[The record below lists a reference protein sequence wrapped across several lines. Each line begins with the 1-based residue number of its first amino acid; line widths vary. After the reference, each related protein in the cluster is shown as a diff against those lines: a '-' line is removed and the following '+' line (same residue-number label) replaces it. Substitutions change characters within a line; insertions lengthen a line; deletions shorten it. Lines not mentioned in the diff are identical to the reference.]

1 MSSTTCSNRGMSLV
15 EVLIALVVLNVGVLG
30 LLSIQ
35 PSGWRLSGKSD
46 FLGRAAGI
54 LHKELQV
61 NEMQIM
67 NPNNANPCVMV
78 NPLVSNRSVWASG
91 QTAAQPGDASF
102 NVVTSIADQLNG
114 TWLVTVTVTPP
125 ASSVGISDSLL
136 VTRQE
141 HFRQ

>member
-30 LLSIQ
+30 LVSLQ
-35 PSGWRLSGKSD
+35 PTGWRLSGKSD

-67 NPNNANPCVMV
+67 NPNNANPCATV
-78 NPLVSNRSVWASG
+78 NPVVSTRSVWASG
-91 QTAAQPGDASF
+91 QTSAQPGDASF
-102 NVVTSIADQLNG
+102 NVLTKIADQLDG
-114 TWLVTVTVTPP
+114 TWMVTVTVTPP
-125 ASSVGISDSLL
+125 ASPVGIAESLL

>member
-1 MSSTTCSNRGMSLV
+1 MSSTTCSNRGLSGV

-30 LLSIQ
+30 LVSLQ
-35 PSGWRLSGKSD
+35 PTGWRLSGKSD

-67 NPNNANPCVMV
+67 NPNNANPCATV
-78 NPLVSNRSVWASG
+78 NPVVSTRSVWASG
-91 QTAAQPGDASF
+91 QTSAQPGDASF
-102 NVVTSIADQLNG
+102 NVLTKIADQLDG
-114 TWLVTVTVTPP
+114 TWMVTVTVTPP
-125 ASSVGISDSLL
+125 ASPVGSADSPL